1 MACAG
6 VAAVA
11 ARIAGG
17 SGHGCP
23 AVVVARGGAVGGA
36 DRTAPGAALPSSRI
50 CMAVWNGRARRL
62 ARGGSRRAPRGREPA
77 GGDWRRGGGGRG
89 AVGST
94 RCRPERSPCWPG
106 AHKWLVGRAVVD
118 AGRCRLGRPVA
129 GVVAAGT
136 GGRTASAYRAGTAV
150 RARHDDPV
158 RRGRPERAGGVAAG
172 DVERAGRAAARGR
185 RGRAGADA
193 GGRAPVHGIARDGGS
208 LRQSAGARLDCRPG
222 PGGRPGHRPGAHVA
236 GAGRPVSSCPPAAG
250 RAIGAAGAGQDAA
263 APGRL
268 HLSLHVHRAG
278 VPHCRPAA
286 AGGEGER
293 PPGPAARAAQ
303 AIAGQGLDG
312 AAAGVAGP
320 TAARAT
326 IGDLAGAMPGGAY
339 LRHAIRHRRGVR
351 VARWLRAEGV
361 QGVAA
366 PPDRVMPRR
375 CGRCRSSGWRC

>member
-1 MACAG
+1 MDVLPWWWRVGAPWAERIAPRLVPLCPRHGYAWLCGTVARAG
-6 VAAVA
+6 LPAAVRAEHLVAASLLAAIGGAAVA
-11 ARIAGG
+11 GAGLWVVPGVGPNGALAGLARTSGWSDALSWTLAGAG
-17 SGHGCP
+17 LAGPLP
-23 AVVVARGGAVGGA
+23 ALWLRARVVERRRRIERELPFVLDMMILCVEAGLSVQ
-36 DRTAPGAALPSSRI
+36 AALQQATSSVPGGPLREGV
-50 CMAVWNGRARRL
+50 AGAL
-62 ARGGSRRAPRGREPA
+62 AQMR
-77 GGDWRRGGGGRG
+77 GGRG
-89 AVGST
+89 
-94 RCRPERSPCWPG
+94 
-106 AHKWLVGRAVVD
+106 
-118 AGRCRLGRPVA
+118 
-129 GVVAAGT
+129 
-136 GGRTASAYRAGTAV
+136 
-150 RARHDDPV
+150 
-158 RRGRPERAGGVAAG
+158 
-172 DVERAGRAAARGR
+172 
-185 RGRAGADA
+185 
-193 GGRAPVHGIARDGGS
+193 PVHGIARDGGS

-222 PGGRPGHRPGAHVA
+222 PGGRPGHRPVARVA

-278 VPHCRPAA
+278 VPHRRPAA
-286 AGGEGER
+286 AGGERER

-303 AIAGQGLDG
+303 AVAGQGLDG

-320 TAARAT
+320 AAARAT